1 MSAQSQARECALTGP
16 RVRTRDPESAHSFS
30 DPSTGI
36 CVRVSSSPQ
45 KRCRQTIDFGLSAL
59 LLMHRP
65 MAGDVDETK
74 SISCLV
80 FMKKRESVVP
90 CSDGTKS
97 ISCLVLRCDAYVG
110 LRHKSAQVDECIAHS
125 S

>member
-36 CVRVSSSPQ
+36 CVRVSSSP
-45 KRCRQTIDFGLSAL
+45 KKDAGKPLIFGLSAL

-65 MAGDVDETK
+65 MAGDVDEK
-74 SISCLV
+74 RVFRASYYDAMLMLV
-80 FMKKRESVVP
+80 
-90 CSDGTKS
+90 
-97 ISCLVLRCDAYVG
+97 CDTSRRR
-110 LRHKSAQVDECIAHS
+110 LMSA
-125 S
+125 